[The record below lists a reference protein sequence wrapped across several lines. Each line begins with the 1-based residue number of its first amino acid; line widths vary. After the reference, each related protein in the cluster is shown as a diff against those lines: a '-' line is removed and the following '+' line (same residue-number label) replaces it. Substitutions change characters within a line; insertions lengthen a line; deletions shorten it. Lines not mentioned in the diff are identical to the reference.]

1 MDSPITTIHPDIL
14 QSHILTRLDGTS
26 LTSASSTATHL
37 HNLCTEHHLWQNI
50 ITSTWPSLNNPLAT
64 SLISTFPS
72 SHRSIFSDSFP
83 SIRYSSPSSDTSSSS
98 VLSAPKELVSAVD
111 IYYKGKPVFSKLLRT
126 ETHKGWFL
134 CSPLWIEILEPNE
147 TIETNI
153 KFEQND
159 VVEWLEQNLSL
170 SWIIIEPTRK
180 RSVNL
185 SSRLPVTVR
194 RHWLTGE
201 LEVLYGTVMGMV
213 QCMVKV
219 TCCGKVGG
227 EMHVSGVSFSM
238 EDMDGRHLIGRDSL
252 GILVGAMEKGERR
265 KVDVEREK
273 KRFEEFGGRKRERRE
288 RKLRRERVMDM
299 IIMVIA
305 IVVFAFLFRF
315 LRFWV

>member
-1 MDSPITTIHPDIL
+1 
-14 QSHILTRLDGTS
+14 
-26 LTSASSTATHL
+26 
-37 HNLCTEHHLWQNI
+37 
-50 ITSTWPSLNNPLAT
+50 
-64 SLISTFPS
+64 
-72 SHRSIFSDSFP
+72 
-83 SIRYSSPSSDTSSSS
+83 
-98 VLSAPKELVSAVD
+98 
-111 IYYKGKPVFSKLLRT
+111 
-126 ETHKGWFL
+126 
-134 CSPLWIEILEPNE
+134 
-147 TIETNI
+147 
-153 KFEQND
+153 
-159 VVEWLEQNLSL
+159 
-170 SWIIIEPTRK
+170 
-180 RSVNL
+180 
-185 SSRLPVTVR
+185 
-194 RHWLTGE
+194 
-201 LEVLYGTVMGMV
+201 MGMV